1 MRAGISRSWYVM
13 MDVSGSFVMN
23 IFRTLHHFLV
33 PHEGN
38 NHRAKA
44 LHHEALLAY
53 ILLLGIFNLSIRF
66 LNHKAPSV
74 LGYAT
79 DIRVEQLLAD
89 TNAERA
95 KAGLSEL
102 TLNPD
107 LSAAASAK
115 AGDMFTNNY
124 WAHNSPEG
132 KTPWDVIL
140 ASGYHYTL
148 AGENLAKNFDTSD
161 GVVAAWMASP
171 SHKANIV
178 KPGYRDIGF
187 AVVNGVLNGEQ
198 TTLVVQMFGAG
209 GAAPVAQIPKALA
222 AAPEAVKT
230 VVPNEP
236 TAQISVA
243 PAPAAQP
250 VSQPAS
256 PQQGMLFQG
265 VTISPLVNISGL
277 THEVGYIFVGLLI
290 GILAV
295 DAYVVKK
302 RHVVRLVGHNIAH
315 ILFLGTILVSGLML
329 ARGSLI

>member
-1 MRAGISRSWYVM
+1 
-13 MDVSGSFVMN
+13 MN

-53 ILLLGIFNLSIRF
+53 ILVLGIFNLAIKF
-66 LNHKAPSV
+66 VNHQAPAV

-95 KAGLSEL
+95 KLGLSSL
-102 TLNPD
+102 TLNSE
-107 LSAAASAK
+107 LSQAAAAK
-115 AGDMFTNNY
+115 ASDMFANNY
-124 WAHNSPEG
+124 WAHNSPQG
-132 KTPWDVIL
+132 KTPWDFII
-140 ASGYHYTL
+140 ASGYKYTL

-161 GVVAAWMASP
+161 GVVSAWMASP
-171 SHKANIV
+171 THRANIV
-178 KPGYRDIGF
+178 KANYRDIGF

-198 TTLVVQMFGAG
+198 TTLVVQMFGATN
-209 GAAPVAQIPKALA
+209 AAPIAEVPKVEA
-222 AAPEAVKT
+222 AAPKPVT

-236 TAQISVA
+236 LAQVSLA
-243 PAPAAQP
+243 PVPTGIPIPAAAP
-250 VSQPAS
+250 VAKPVFTLSD
-256 PQQGMLFQG
+256 
-265 VTISPLVNISGL
+265 VTVSPLVNISSL

-290 GILAV
+290 GVLAV

-302 RHVVRLVGHNIAH
+302 RHVVRLAGHNVAH
-315 ILFLGTILVSGLML
+315 ILFLLTIFVSGLAL